1 MGRLKAHFK
10 VHAIR
15 LAQRRTSVSL
25 EDAFWESL
33 RAIATER
40 GTSIQDLIAGIDSA
54 RHDIVNLSSA
64 IRIFVLEY
72 YMGMSVEHGTSERT
86 TNPPAG
92 AENSKDTSHSL
103 RP

>member
-1 MGRLKAHFK
+1 MGRLKSHFK
-10 VHAIR
+10 VHGLR

-33 RAIATER
+33 RAIATEC
-40 GTSIQDLIAGIDSA
+40 GTSMQDLIAGINSA
-54 RHDIVNLSSA
+54 RHDTVNLSSA

-72 YMGMSVEHGTSERT
+72 YMGMSVEHGTAKRMA
-86 TNPPAG
+86 NPPLG

-103 RP
+103 SP